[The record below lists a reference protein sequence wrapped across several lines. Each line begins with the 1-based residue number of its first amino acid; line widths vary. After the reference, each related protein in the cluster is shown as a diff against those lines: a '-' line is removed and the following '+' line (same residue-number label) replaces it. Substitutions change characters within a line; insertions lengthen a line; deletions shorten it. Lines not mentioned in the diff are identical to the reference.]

1 MKIGDLARRLGT
13 TPRTLRFYEELGL
26 VAPGRS
32 EGGTRRYDEED
43 LERFR
48 AILTLAEAGMALS
61 DIEVLARVRGES
73 RTGDQASHRV
83 YGMLERI
90 RSDLKARREMLKR
103 LEADVAR
110 AQALVERCFGCAEP
124 PTPAGC
130 GGCPVAS
137 RRHSAQV
144 LRVIWE
150 KDT

>member
-32 EGGTRRYDEED
+32 EGGTRHYDEQD

-61 DIEVLARVRGES
+61 DIEVLARVRRES
-73 RTGDQASHRV
+73 QTGDQASHRV
-83 YGMLERI
+83 DGMLDRI
-90 RSDLKARREMLKR
+90 RSDLKARREMLDR
-103 LEADVAR
+103 LEADVAD
-110 AQALVERCFGCAEP
+110 AQKLVAQCFGCTAP
-124 PTPAGC
+124 PNPAGC
-130 GGCPVAS
+130 GPCPVAS

-150 KDT
+150 KDE